1 MDASFWRETFE
12 AALRITRAWRAEQA
26 HSETLLAAAIEFDGR
41 LTLLGPSAHRT
52 RPEALGALL
61 RTGDVA
67 AIDALRARHER
78 GLSNLRT
85 ALNTSVERFGALQLE
100 AAALHG
106 RSWERYTRL
115 QHSLPQEE
123 ALALAS
129 EPASV
134 VIGAGRGV
142 LAEQGLL
149 PEAPTLLGW
158 LRDASASLDARIPTP
173 GSRLCRGQGS
183 RRPLSVRASLP
194 SPVQVDRA
202 LSREMELKLRLLPLL
217 APSARGDA
225 TPGFLA
231 RAARLWCLQPALD
244 RRALERLSFAA
255 SSLAVEE

>member
-173 GSRLCRGQGS
+173 GSVC
-183 RRPLSVRASLP
+183 A
-194 SPVQVDRA
+194 A
-202 LSREMELKLRLLPLL
+202 AK
-217 APSARGDA
+217 
-225 TPGFLA
+225 A
-231 RAARLWCLQPALD
+231 RAARSACMPPSPRPCRSIAPSHARWSSSFGCCRCSRH
-244 RRALERLSFAA
+244 RRAATQPRA
-255 SSLAVEE
+255 SSRAPRASGACSQPWIGGR